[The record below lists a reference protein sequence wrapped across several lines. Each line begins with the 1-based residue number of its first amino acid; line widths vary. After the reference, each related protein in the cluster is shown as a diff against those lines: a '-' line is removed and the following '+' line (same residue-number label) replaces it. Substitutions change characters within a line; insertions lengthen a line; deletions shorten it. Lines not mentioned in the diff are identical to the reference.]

1 MQFSSL
7 TQLAAPEAHNDALP
21 TKEELKSLAALV
33 AEWDSNE
40 AAINHNTELLKT
52 LTARKLK
59 LETDLIPSLMAQ
71 AGGIARF
78 DLDDGRKVEL
88 KDELYANITQANQ
101 SAAFGWLE
109 SHGHGDVIKDEL
121 RVGLGKGEK
130 AAERARALISA
141 LEAMGIDDYSRKRA
155 VHPGTL
161 AALIREQLGEGVE
174 VPKETFGVHQ
184 QRRAVIKVAKS

>member
-1 MQFSSL
+1 M
-7 TQLAAPEAHNDALP
+7 TDALP

-33 AEWDSNE
+33 AKWDSNE

>member
-1 MQFSSL
+1 MTDL
-7 TQLAAPEAHNDALP
+7 TMEEDLLP
-21 TKEELKSLAALV
+21 TKEELSSLAVLV
-33 AEWDSNE
+33 AEWDENE
-40 AAINHNTELLKT
+40 EAIAKNTAEMKELA
-52 LTARKLK
+52 ARKLK
-59 LETDLIPSLMAQ
+59 LEVDLIPGLMAQ

-88 KDELYANITQANQ
+88 KDELYASITQANQ

-121 RVGLGKGEK
+121 KIALGKGEDATK
-130 AAERARALISA
+130 RARVLINTI
-141 LEAMGIDDYSRKRA
+141 EAMGLNDYTRKRG

-161 AALIREQLGEGVE
+161 AALVREQLAEGVE

-184 QRRAVIKVAKS
+184 QRRAIIKMAKVAK